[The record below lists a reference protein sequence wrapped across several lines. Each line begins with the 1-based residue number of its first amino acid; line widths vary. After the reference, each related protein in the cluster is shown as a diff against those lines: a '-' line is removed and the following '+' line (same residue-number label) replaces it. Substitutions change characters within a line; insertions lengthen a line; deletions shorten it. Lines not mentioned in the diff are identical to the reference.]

1 MAHMVDYDVYQKTS
15 KAKGTAEFK
24 LRLIAAVT
32 TADLDAVQMLT
43 IAEILGMLPPAPKEA
58 A

>member
-43 IAEILGMLPPAPKEA
+43 IAEILGMLPPPKEA